1 MTYPIQLNLNAG
13 KNKPFTSKKDTCPF
27 CSPDKLTHILEK
39 EPDLIWLMNKYPI
52 LTGTWPTVIIES
64 LQHDL
69 DLTNY
74 SAEKLHSVITFGMNH
89 WLDLSHSGRF
99 KSVIYFRNHGPH
111 SGGSLAHPH
120 SQIMG
125 LYNLDYRDNL
135 TPSNFRGPVFFEQA
149 DCQCS
154 ISSLPIGNI
163 TEFNVMLKKD
173 GHLSAFADCLQKLAQ
188 YLKNDFL
195 MPVDSYNIFFYEMDH
210 IYAKVFPRFTSS
222 PLCLGYKITPVLEDS
237 YINSILKTLRSPL
250 YFGD

>member
-69 DLTNY
+69 DLTDY

-99 KSVIYFRNHGPH
+99 KSVIYFRNHGSH

-154 ISSLPIGNI
+154 ISSLP
-163 TEFNVMLKKD
+163 
-173 GHLSAFADCLQKLAQ
+173 AFADCLQKLAQ

>member
-1 MTYPIQLNLNAG
+1 MTYPIQLNLKAG

-69 DLTNY
+69 DLTDY

-135 TPSNFRGPVFFEQA
+135 TPSNFKGPVFFEQA

-154 ISSLPIGNI
+154 ISYLPIGNI
-163 TEFNVMLKKD
+163 T
-173 GHLSAFADCLQKLAQ
+173 
-188 YLKNDFL
+188 
-195 MPVDSYNIFFYEMDH
+195 
-210 IYAKVFPRFTSS
+210 
-222 PLCLGYKITPVLEDS
+222 
-237 YINSILKTLRSPL
+237 
-250 YFGD
+250 